1 MKAAEAAEAAEAG
14 QTAEAAE
21 AAEPNVPTQK
31 TKMTTHRMEA
41 PAEAAVQQASPEK
54 QAKVATLPAPGITD
68 MIQKRKDMTQNPEPV
83 VQADTEYLHHLLQV
97 AEAAAEKKT
106 INIMPEP
113 AEVAEA
119 M

>member
-41 PAEAAVQQASPEK
+41 PAEAAVQQA
-54 QAKVATLPAPGITD
+54 LPAPVT
-68 MIQKRKDMTQNPEPV
+68 EVVEEVPV
-83 VQADTEYLHHLLQV
+83 VGGLRG
-97 AEAAAEKKT
+97 
-106 INIMPEP
+106 
-113 AEVAEA
+113 
-119 M
+119 